1 MNKNFWKWIISFSL
15 ALAFFCNSWAQPKLI
30 LERNVEKKMTKYA
43 DKSFQRMRIK
53 GDAYIKID
61 RKNSR
66 AISDVRSSLKNH
78 FQIFENN
85 DHSVKIGG
93 PQVVILK
100 DINER
105 QMAIP
110 EKILP
115 DSIAKQFS
123 LVSID
128 TEFTTDIKDLKEK
141 VTGLV
146 FNYQRVYNKRIVR
159 SDKNY
164 LMIAIDGKGFL
175 QWADIAME
183 DLQQGNGFLEICT
196 NYQESVSLLDS
207 IVKSLFSKVHVAHLD
222 IGRNVDSVMV
232 TSVAEAYCEVK
243 NQGLLL
249 PCFSYTLDLVLED
262 GSVIFTMMDVPAS
275 LQLWRK
281 FDENIHDNWGVN
293 GLQLV
298 FGH

>member
-146 FNYQRVYNKRIVR
+146 FLSK
-159 SDKNY
+159 
-164 LMIAIDGKGFL
+164 
-175 QWADIAME
+175 
-183 DLQQGNGFLEICT
+183 
-196 NYQESVSLLDS
+196 S
-207 IVKSLFSKVHVAHLD
+207 I
-222 IGRNVDSVMV
+222 
-232 TSVAEAYCEVK
+232 
-243 NQGLLL
+243 
-249 PCFSYTLDLVLED
+249 
-262 GSVIFTMMDVPAS
+262 
-275 LQLWRK
+275 
-281 FDENIHDNWGVN
+281 
-293 GLQLV
+293 
-298 FGH
+298 